1 MNYSK
6 SEFMQ
11 HTQSWKKLL
20 NDYCFPTW
28 DDLPSFDLYMD
39 QVIALMNDYLSVFVP
54 SGSTQASA
62 MTPPMINN
70 YVKLKVM
77 PAPRKKKYS
86 KIHLAYL
93 IMISSLKQAL
103 NIPSIQKI
111 IPLLDNENDIRLMYE
126 AFSENQQKTFSY
138 IAGKISSVA
147 EPVFESESGSAE
159 KMHNLTVQIAL
170 SANIFKVMTEDI
182 ISSAN
187 ADDKND

>member
-11 HTQSWKKLL
+11 HTDSWKKLL

-147 EPVFESESGSAE
+147 EPVFESENGSAE